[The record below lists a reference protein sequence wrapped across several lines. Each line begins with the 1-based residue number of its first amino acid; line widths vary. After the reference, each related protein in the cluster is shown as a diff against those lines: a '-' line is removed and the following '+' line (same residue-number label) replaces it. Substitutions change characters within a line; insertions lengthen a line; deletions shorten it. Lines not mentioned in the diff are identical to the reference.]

1 MRGAQ
6 KKAPERK
13 ANMQKINGVEIHD
26 DVQVKGFEDLFKY
39 LRPEKDPDQYLDIP
53 LDRLVEFKN
62 HPFRVADNK
71 DMAELVASVKEQG
84 VLSPGIAREL
94 PDGNYEIISGH
105 RRKRAAELAGLD
117 RMMFYV
123 GHFTDE
129 EATAIMVDSNLHRED
144 ILPSEK
150 AKAYKMR
157 YEAMKSQ
164 GKKGG
169 GRKLNVLEKEFN
181 ESRATIQRFIN
192 LTRLINPLMN
202 RVDRGEIRMSQAG
215 LISDLRKNEQEIL
228 EIILLEMPCHI
239 SIAQA
244 KEMKQLSF
252 NRELTREKLIEILAP
267 IKKEEKPEQE
277 PVRRV
282 VFTEQ
287 TLKRYFPDYMKE
299 ADIRKVIIDLLVA
312 WKTSAQDD

>member
-1 MRGAQ
+1 
-6 KKAPERK
+6 
-13 ANMQKINGVEIHD
+13 MQKINGVEIHD

-71 DMAELVASVKEQG
+71 DMAELVESVKEQG

-117 RMMFYV
+117 KMMFYV

-129 EATAIMVDSNLHRED
+129 EATAMMVDSNIQRED

-164 GKKGG
+164 GKKGSG
-169 GRKLNVLEKEFN
+169 KKLQILVKESN
-181 ESRATIQRFIN
+181 ESRTQIQRYIS
-192 LTRLINPLMN
+192 LTRLIKPLLD
-202 RVDRGEIRMSQAG
+202 RVDSGEIRITQAV
-215 LISDLRKNEQEIL
+215 LIADLKRKEQEQL
-228 EIILLEMPCHI
+228 EIVLLETQCHI

-252 NRELTREKLIEILAP
+252 DRELTQEKLAEILKP
-267 IKKEEKPEQE
+267 VKKEEKPKQE
-277 PVRRV
+277 PGRKV

-287 TLKRYFPDYMKE
+287 TLKRFFPGYMRE
-299 ADIRKVIIDLLVA
+299 DDIKKVIIDLLET
-312 WKTSAQDD
+312 WRTSIQIEEK